1 MFGMS
6 HAVLALVATMCALT
20 VSGQEMAEKKKF
32 GQYFT
37 PRYMAEFMLDLSKTS
52 NSAKVLE
59 PSSGEGVFLK
69 LLRERGYQNITA
81 YEIDPDLAAQDE
93 CVRCESFV
101 SASIDGGFDLAIGNP
116 PYIRWKNLPDKFK
129 DELERNDLWR
139 NHFNALCDY
148 SCIFMLKSVEL
159 LKEGGEL
166 IFICPE
172 YWMNTTHSESL
183 RRYFLENGYFS
194 DFFIFNEAPIFKG
207 ATVSSVV
214 FRFVKSSSR
223 NHPEMRV
230 AKFRTKANIDQ
241 TVLAKLKTKEDLDGV
256 EYFKLPQFRPG
267 ERWVFAEDGK
277 RVRLERLMQK
287 CAEVTSD
294 LLSPSNEMS
303 TIGDVC
309 NIGNGMV
316 SGLDRA
322 FQIPDNIELSEQEKD
337 ASIWVYKAKNLNQY
351 FTGEPTRYI
360 FVPESVESEDVF
372 RRDYPHFYELLKPQE
387 QELNKRYQYGRNLP
401 YWQWCFKRNERL
413 FAKRESR
420 LMIPCKERISAKSYV
435 RFAIAGLFV
444 ILILRNI
451 IYRLVRRRAV
461 RKRRQRIERRARG
474 GGQQ

>member
-1 MFGMS
+1 MIEKA
-6 HAVLALVATMCALT
+6 HAVLVLAAVVCALT
-20 VSGQEMAEKKKF
+20 AGGQDMAEKKKF

-37 PRYMAEFMLDLSKTS
+37 PRYMAEFMLGLSGTS
-52 NSAKVLE
+52 SSAKVLE

-69 LLRERGYQNITA
+69 LLKEHGYKNITA
-81 YEIDPDLAAQDE
+81 FEIDPELAAQDE

-129 DELERNDLWR
+129 EELESNELWQK
-139 NHFNALCDY
+139 HFNALCDY

-172 YWMNTTHSESL
+172 YWMNTTHSEPL

-294 LLSPSNEMS
+294 LLSPSNETS

-337 ASIWVYKAKNLNQY
+337 ASIWVYKAKNL
-351 FTGEPTRYI
+351 
-360 FVPESVESEDVF
+360 
-372 RRDYPHFYELLKPQE
+372 
-387 QELNKRYQYGRNLP
+387 YQYLLANPRATYSFQNAWKTSVNL
-401 YWQWCFKRNERL
+401 N
-413 FAKRESR
+413 AI
-420 LMIPCKERISAKSYV
+420 IPISM
-435 RFAIAGLFV
+435 
-444 ILILRNI
+444 NC
-451 IYRLVRRRAV
+451 
-461 RKRRQRIERRARG
+461 
-474 GGQQ
+474 